1 MLTVRSKNIHH
12 DKQLK
17 YDHKAL
23 IDPTSPLPFL
33 EKSLFKTTTTKI
45 NSRKL
50 MLNVYFK
57 GKNNNRKTN
66 ILLRDVLKII

>member
-1 MLTVRSKNIHH
+1 MLTVRSKDIHH

-33 EKSLFKTTTTKI
+33 ELSLFKTTTTKI
-45 NSRKL
+45 KSRKL
-50 MLNVYFK
+50 MINVYFK
-57 GKNNNRKTN
+57 GKNNIGKSTSS
-66 ILLRDVLKII
+66 